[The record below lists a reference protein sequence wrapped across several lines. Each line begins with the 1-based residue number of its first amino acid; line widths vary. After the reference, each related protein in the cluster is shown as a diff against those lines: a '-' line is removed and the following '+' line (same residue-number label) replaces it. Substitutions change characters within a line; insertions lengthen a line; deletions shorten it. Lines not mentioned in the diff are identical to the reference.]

1 MRNLLNYETMS
12 AFMEN
17 EEIVGGALCITS
29 VEPGV
34 GYIKETGKSCYNYVR
49 PYDVLVK
56 NDEVVWHRLKP
67 SDFVIGKKIKVLWTY
82 FPSEDLPEPEV
93 WVCKYVSTYL
103 GNGFQREDSDA
114 WTIAFDPDNPTVLLT
129 YGKQA

>member
-17 EEIVGGALCITS
+17 ERIIDGAYCITS

-56 NDEVVWHRLKP
+56 NEEVVWHKLKP
-67 SDFVIGKKIKVLWTY
+67 SDFVLGKEIKVLWTY
-82 FPSEDLPEPEV
+82 FPSEDLSEPEV

-103 GNGFQREDSDA
+103 GNGFQKEDSDD
-114 WTIAFDPDNPTVLLT
+114 WTIAFDPENPTVLRV
-129 YGKQA
+129 YGKQE